1 MIKLMEIIDA
11 LESVNIDITAVYSR
25 KENRIIYIYD
35 GMEDDEELLE
45 EIECSEDDSYVSL
58 PDQYDIHEYQM
69 MVDFVRT
76 IEDERTQ
83 DLLFNALHGKGAF
96 RRFKDTAH
104 QLEVIKDW
112 YEYRYN
118 QYKRIAIEWCE
129 ENNIEYFEN

>member
-11 LESVNIDITAVYSR
+11 LESVNIDTTAVYSR

-35 GMEDDEELLE
+35 GMEEDEELLE

-76 IEDERTQ
+76 IEDERKQ

-96 RRFKDTAH
+96 RRFKDTAIE
-104 QLEVIKDW
+104 LEVIKDW
-112 YEYRYN
+112 YEYRAN